1 MYICNLNHNGGMRR
15 PDIPLVKEKLD
26 WKPKV
31 KLEEGLT
38 KTIEFFKSSLL
49 ILLVMYSLI

>member
-26 WKPKV
+26 WEPKV

-49 ILLVMYSLI
+49 I